1 VKRELQ
7 EAIDKEIEDINAAQ
21 LAEQNIDQLSP

>member
-7 EAIDKEIEDINAAQ
+7 EAIDKEIEDINAEQ
-21 LAEQNIDQLSP
+21 QAEQNIDQLSP